1 MISWFKLLVKS
12 FWSFLKKNKVRK
24 IIDWT
29 LFVFLL
35 AVLALVIIPLLPKAP
50 YSLKMVTSNS
60 MRPTFSTGALV
71 VVTPEENYQ
80 IGQVIT
86 YQASEYEQDIVTHR
100 IVGKDEGGF
109 ITKGDANNIE
119 DERIVSENQIKG
131 KVIFH
136 LPLAGYAVN
145 FIQKP
150 LGFILIIII
159 PAGLIIYDEIK
170 KIIKEMKKPEVS
182 S

>member
-1 MISWFKLLVKS
+1 MISRFKLLMKS
-12 FWSFLKKNKVRK
+12 FWSFLRRNKVRR

-35 AVLALVIIPLLPKAP
+35 AVLALVVIPLLPKAP

-71 VVTPEENYQ
+71 VIVPEENYQ
-80 IGQVIT
+80 VGQVIT

-109 ITKGDANNIE
+109 ITKGDANNIK

-131 KVIFH
+131 KVVFH

-150 LGFILIIII
+150 LGFILLIII

-170 KIIKEMKKPEVS
+170 KIIKEAKKPKVS
-182 S
+182 L

>member
-1 MISWFKLLVKS
+1 MMDFQKINTQRVKQISSW
-12 FWSFLKKNKVRK
+12 
-24 IIDWT
+24 II
-29 LFVFLL
+29 FGFLL
-35 AVLALVIIPLLPKAP
+35 AILVFMLIPLLPKAP

-71 VVTPEENYQ
+71 VIVPEENYQ
-80 IGQVIT
+80 VGQVIT

-109 ITKGDANNIE
+109 ITKGDANNIK

-131 KVIFH
+131 KVVFH

-150 LGFILIIII
+150 LGFILLIII

-170 KIIKEMKKPEVS
+170 KIIKEIKKPKVS
-182 S
+182 L

>member
-1 MISWFKLLVKS
+1 MVNQLKVLAKT
-12 FWSFLKKNKVRK
+12 FWSFLKKDKVKK

-35 AVLALVIIPLLPKAP
+35 VVLVSVIIPLFPKAP

-60 MRPTFSTGALV
+60 MRPAFSTGALV
-71 VVTPEENYQ
+71 IVVPEENYE

-86 YQASEYEQDIVTHR
+86 YQASEHEQDIVTHR
-100 IVGKDEGGF
+100 IIGKDEKGF
-109 ITKGDANNIE
+109 ITKGDANNIK
-119 DERIVSENQIKG
+119 DERVVSTGQIKG
-131 KVIFH
+131 RVVFH

-145 FIQKP
+145 FIQRP

-170 KIIKEMKKPEVS
+170 KIMKEIKKSKVS
-182 S
+182 L